1 MKFDYIK
8 GKETQITKAL
18 QLLTLLLICLMVF
31 KVVAFGVTSVSIPA
45 RIKAATEDN
54 AAADDDDERV
64 KKYLAKYTDLSEE
77 LKKGSLF
84 PKPSKPKPKMPTCI
98 GFIDDGV
105 FFIGKDKAYKVGE
118 EVDGAKIVAIGKND
132 VTILW
137 EGKEKKLSPFAVA
150 NYSPNAKK
158 PPKPSGATAS
168 ETPPPQVSVKVAIEA
183 PMPQFGRGM
192 GRYGMGNLSPEDRR
206 RLMERYR
213 SMSSGGR
220 GGSRG
225 RMGSGR
231 RGR

>member
-8 GKETQITKAL
+8 GKEVQITKAL

-45 RIKAATEDN
+45 RIKAATEGN
-54 AAADDDDERV
+54 ADDDERV
-64 KKYLAKYTDLSEE
+64 KKHLAKYTDLSEE

-84 PKPSKPKPKMPTCI
+84 PKPPRPKPKMPTCI

-105 FFIGKDKAYKVGE
+105 FFSGKKKAYKVGE
-118 EVDGAKIVAIGKND
+118 KVDGAEIVAIGKND

-158 PPKPSGATAS
+158 PPKTSGATAS
-168 ETPPPQVSVKVAIEA
+168 KTPPPQVSVKVAVET

-192 GRYGMGNLSPEDRR
+192 GRFGMSNLSPEERR